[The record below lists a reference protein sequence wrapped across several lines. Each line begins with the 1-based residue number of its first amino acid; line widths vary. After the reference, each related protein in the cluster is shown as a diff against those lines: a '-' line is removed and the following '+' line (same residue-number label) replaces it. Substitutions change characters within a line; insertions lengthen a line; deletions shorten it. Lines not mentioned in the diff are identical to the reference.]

1 MKTATIDKLV
11 REHANIDGELKA
23 AKELTRKEEHKY
35 EVLQSECAMLTRE
48 FLANTMKL
56 EEELDRLRYQA
67 QAASRAEREEA
78 AG

>member
-1 MKTATIDKLV
+1 
-11 REHANIDGELKA
+11 
-23 AKELTRKEEHKY
+23 
-35 EVLQSECAMLTRE
+35 MLTRE

-56 EEELDRLRYQA
+56 EEELDRLRFQA